1 MSTVIDEKQALAN
14 LADNIKTRLVELG
27 WSQGD
32 LARAIQVGDEDLQAT
47 RMRVSRYCN
56 ARIAPHPAT
65 LSNIAE
71 VLEVTTDW
79 LLSTPKARKRKK
91 SA

>member
-1 MSTVIDEKQALAN
+1 MIDEKQALAN
-14 LADNIKTRLVELG
+14 FATNIRARLDELG
-27 WSQGD
+27 WTQGD
-32 LARAIQVGDEDLQAT
+32 LARAIQNNGEELQTT

-56 ARIAPHPAT
+56 AKIAPHPAT

-79 LLSTPKARKRKK
+79 LLSTPKTKKRKK